1 MWAVL
6 KIDKKNLFFLKK
18 DLEKTLGEEV
28 QFYNPKI
35 LIEKFYQNKKISKRH
50 GSPYIPIYHY

>member
-18 DLEKTLGEEV
+18 DLEKKL
-28 QFYNPKI
+28 
-35 LIEKFYQNKKISKRH
+35 EKKYSFIIQKY
-50 GSPYIPIYHY
+50 